1 VEHITNPEF
10 PHADYASQMRMKGGG
25 YAGDTEGFPLAEFW
39 DDWMKTRPKGESP
52 SNTMYA
58 FGRQDVSQKV
68 TAQWKDKL
76 LKLREYKLSDEGKK
90 LGLAGAIGA
99 GIITTSEAQEMFGHT
114 GERED
119 AL

>member
-1 VEHITNPEF
+1 
-10 PHADYASQMRMKGGG
+10 M
-25 YAGDTEGFPLAEFW
+25 
-39 DDWMKTRPKGESP
+39 TRSLGESP

-68 TAQWKDKL
+68 TPQWKDKL
-76 LKLREYKLSDEGKK
+76 LRLREFKMSDEGKK
-90 LGLAGAIGA
+90 LGLAGAISA
-99 GIITTSEAQEMFGHT
+99 GIITASEAQEMFGHT